1 MKKRVFSAL
10 LALCLA
16 FSLFGTAL
24 AATAETPSETA
35 SMSSS
40 ESTTVQENGTEGTD
54 SGDSS
59 VSSTGETG
67 NTGTDSSSEE
77 NADSNSTEL
86 TGTDTTGNDS
96 QTDIDSQSDDAAATA
111 ADGAADD
118 AATADATNGTDSYVW
133 GGHGGGGHGDG
144 GGSTSGNYSH
154 IDVKTTAALTG
165 TSDTRTVRSI
175 KSLTYRDAFGQ
186 DRSVRLSSRPN
197 SGEWTSDHGLQV
209 PTDTTINITFTL
221 SDGNSYTS
229 TITSSTTYPSGTY
242 YPTTGDE
249 YEQLTEFLGNSVEY
263 VRGENG
269 DVLGVDISGLS
280 VFKVS
285 SVVCN
290 GANVSGGSV
299 RVDGLDLVL
308 NVATLLGTA
317 PNFDF
322 VVEKTLKGSN
332 TLEEGQFTFTF
343 QEANV
348 SKNTWTVSTAGDAEN
363 QMLGTSAATNSEE
376 GATSIT
382 QTIDGDPVAYPT
394 SSSEGTVYHYYILRE
409 IAEDETSVTYDDTIY
424 GIVVAVKT
432 KQTSL
437 AGSSTTVYSTTVDSV
452 QVYQLNASE
461 NDDYTQG
468 GKIETTKNADGDY
481 VFPFTNTYDPGPET
495 TTLTLQKTFV
505 GLSAAEVNYLIF
517 GQSSGFGWDIN
528 YCQTTMHSVDGND
541 SKQTFM
547 AVIDESDYITLSDG
561 TEINAGGDFSITAE
575 QFLCCGDN
583 GITSFDG
590 DEYTN
595 HKTGASLTQDSAGN
609 WVFSITIDVYKTDDT
624 HFYTVFEQHQEVP
637 GYAKINDS
645 NATWTISGSTDKTG
659 YGKFIDTAG
668 GNIYENMPTE
678 VNGGETTVAGT
689 TYNELEDVAIA
700 LGYFEKLRIT
710 GATTISFTNNYT
722 GDLEVTKK
730 YGDES
735 AYTDA
740 NKTFT
745 ITVAPA
751 DPEKLA
757 LGTGTHGLSD
767 KTFSYTIKN
776 EDGTVAT
783 PTNPKV
789 TLDSNG
795 SFTIEL
801 KAGQTVHFTDMPAI
815 QWVVT
820 ENVSA
825 SSQEGYTLTSDI
837 TDTNNGV
844 VDEVTHWNGYSAD
857 VDNEGK
863 PVDVIGGTYATD
875 TALTS
880 DGVASVDSAV
890 RDIDDPAVNA
900 SAVALVTI
908 TNTYTRIKN
917 TLTISKHVSG
927 PMGDT
932 SADFSFT
939 LTLKLGEEAYE
950 LSDDVVSALS
960 AYNFSTGDT
969 VDDGIYTFTLRHN
982 QSLTLTLPYGVTAQV
997 VESDS
1002 GYTVY
1007 TRTNLKDT
1015 GTGAFDPE
1023 DNLLGYESDADRTV
1037 ELTMPSAADTAQTI
1051 DFMNYRAAAVP
1062 TGVDTDSAAPY
1073 LVLTACAAFAGLAL
1087 AGSIVAV
1094 RLRRRRQE

>member
-10 LALCLA
+10 LAICLA

-24 AATAETPSETA
+24 AAPAETPSETA
-35 SMSSS
+35 STSSS

-67 NTGTDSSSEE
+67 NTGTDSSSGE

-118 AATADATNGTDSYVW
+118 AATADATNETDSYAW
-133 GGHGGGGHGDG
+133 DGHGGGGHDDG

-175 KSLTYRDAFGQ
+175 ESLTYRDASGQ

-197 SGEWTSDHGLQV
+197 SGEWTSNHGLWV
-209 PTDTTINITFTL
+209 PTDTTINIAFTL

-229 TITSSTTYPSGTY
+229 TITLSTTYPSGTY
-242 YPTTGDE
+242 YPTTGDR
-249 YEQLTEFLGNSVEY
+249 YGQLTKYLGNRAEY
-263 VRGENG
+263 VYSENRV
-269 DVLGVDISGLS
+269 VLGVDISGLS
-280 VFKVS
+280 VFTVS

-290 GANVSGGSV
+290 GADVSAGRV
-299 RVDGLDLVL
+299 KVDGLDLVL
-308 NVATLLGTA
+308 NVATLLGTT

-322 VVEKTLKGSN
+322 VVEKTLYGSN
-332 TLEEGQFTFTF
+332 TLEEDQFTFTF

-348 SKNTWTVSTAGDAEN
+348 SENTWTVSTADGTEN

-376 GATSIT
+376 GDTSIT
-382 QTIDGDPVAYPT
+382 QTIDGNPVAYPT
-394 SSSEGTVYHYYILRE
+394 SSNEGTVYHYYILRE
-409 IAEDETSVTYDDTIY
+409 IAGYETGVTYDDTIY

-461 NDDYTQG
+461 NGDYTQG
-468 GKIETTKNADGDY
+468 EEITINNGDSGY

-547 AVIDESDYITLSDG
+547 AVIDESDYITLLDG

-583 GITSFDG
+583 GITSFG
-590 DEYTN
+590 GNEYTN
-595 HKTGASLTQDSAGN
+595 NKTGASLTQDSAGN
-609 WVFSITIDVYKTDDT
+609 WVFSVTIDVYKTDDT

-678 VNGGETTVAGT
+678 VNGGETTVADT

-700 LGYFEKLRIT
+700 LGYFERLRIT
-710 GATTISFTNNYT
+710 GATIISFTNNYT
-722 GDLEVTKK
+722 GDLEVAKK

-757 LGTGTHGLSD
+757 LDTGTHGLSG

-776 EDGTVAT
+776 EDGTVTT

-820 ENVSA
+820 ESETATGNAV
-825 SSQEGYTLTSDI
+825 EGYTLKADI

-844 VDEVTHWNGYSAD
+844 VNEVTHWNDYSATD
-857 VDNEGK
+857 DD
-863 PVDVIGGTYATD
+863 DVIGSTFTTD
-875 TALTS
+875 
-880 DGVASVDSAV
+880 GIASVDSAV
-890 RDIDDPAVNA
+890 RNIDDPAVNA
-900 SAVALVTI
+900 SAVALVTV

-939 LTLKLGEEAYE
+939 VALKDTLDNNAAYVLTEEEQMTMDLTA
-950 LSDDVVSALS
+950 
-960 AYNFSTGDT
+960 TGT
-969 VDDGIYTFTLRHN
+969 AGTYTFTLSHGD
-982 QSLTLTLPYGVTAQV
+982 SIELTLPYGVEATV
-997 VESDS
+997 TETDS
-1002 GYTVY
+1002 KGHTVY
-1007 TRTNLKDT
+1007 TRMNYNGTDNDT
-1015 GTGAFDPE
+1015 FDPDE
-1023 DNLLGYESDADRTV
+1023 GNLLGYMLNVDKEVSV
-1037 ELTMPSAADTAQTI
+1037 TMPSTADTAQTI

-1062 TGVDTDSAAPY
+1062 TGVDTDSTAPY

>member
-1 MKKRVFSAL
+1 MKKRVLSAL

-24 AATAETPSETA
+24 AAPAETPSETA
-35 SMSSS
+35 STSSS

-67 NTGTDSSSEE
+67 NTGTDSSSGE

-96 QTDIDSQSDDAAATA
+96 QTGGESHSDDAAATA

-118 AATADATNGTDSYVW
+118 AATADATNETDSYAW
-133 GGHGGGGHGDG
+133 GGQDGGGGG
-144 GGSTSGNYSH
+144 TSGTYNH
-154 IDVKTTAALTG
+154 IDVKTAAAYTG
-165 TSDTRTVRSI
+165 DDNAQTVSSVDRVTYIDISGRTGEVTFRRNVSNGEYTHQRMGAGNFNDDTIIT
-175 KSLTYRDAFGQ
+175 
-186 DRSVRLSSRPN
+186 
-197 SGEWTSDHGLQV
+197 
-209 PTDTTINITFTL
+209 ITFTL
-221 SDGNSYTS
+221 GNGQNAQTYTS
-229 TITSSTTYPSGTY
+229 TLTKSSTYPENTY
-242 YPTTGDE
+242 YP
-249 YEQLTEFLGNSVEY
+249 S
-263 VRGENG
+263 
-269 DVLGVDISGLS
+269 
-280 VFKVS
+280 
-285 SVVCN
+285 N
-290 GANVSGGSV
+290 GANAPKLRTYLGLPAYSDEDIEISGMSVFLVSAIVCDGSTV
-299 RVDGLDLVL
+299 NGKGSLTRVMGLDLVL
-308 NVATLLGTA
+308 NVATLLGTT

-322 VVEKTLKGSN
+322 VVEKTLNGSN
-332 TLEEGQFTFTF
+332 TLKEDQFTFTF
-343 QEANV
+343 QEANRADD
-348 SKNTWTVSTAGDAEN
+348 SIWTVSDKTNTQTLQTAAQNGEN
-363 QMLGTSAATNSEE
+363 GAAY
-376 GATSIT
+376 IT

-394 SSSEGTVYHYYILRE
+394 SSKEGTVYHYYILRE
-409 IAEDETSVTYDDTIY
+409 IAGDEPGVTYDDTIY

-432 KQTSL
+432 ERTSTS
-437 AGSSTTVYSTTVDSV
+437 GSSTTEYSTTVKSV
-452 QVYQLNASE
+452 QVYQLNATE
-461 NDDYTQG
+461 NGEYTQDEVM
-468 GKIETTKNADGDY
+468 ETITRNNDGDY
-481 VFPFTNTYDPGPET
+481 VFPFINTYDPGPEI

-517 GQSSGFGWDIN
+517 GQSSGFGWDID
-528 YCQTTMHSVDGND
+528 YCQTTTHPVDGND

-561 TEINAGGDFSITAE
+561 TEISAGGDFSITAE

-590 DEYTN
+590 SEYTN
-595 HKTGASLTQDSAGN
+595 HKTGASLTQDSAAGN
-609 WVFSITIDVYKTDDT
+609 WVFSVTIDVYKTDDT

-678 VNGGETTVAGT
+678 VNGGETTVADT

-700 LGYFEKLRIT
+700 LGYFERLRIT

-722 GDLEVTKK
+722 GDLEVAKK

-757 LGTGTHGLSD
+757 LDTGTHGLSG

-776 EDGTVAT
+776 EDGTVTT

-820 ENVSA
+820 ESETATGNAV
-825 SSQEGYTLTSDI
+825 EGYTLKADI

-844 VDEVTHWNGYSAD
+844 VNEVTHWNDYSATD
-857 VDNEGK
+857 DD
-863 PVDVIGGTYATD
+863 DVIGSTFTTD
-875 TALTS
+875 
-880 DGVASVDSAV
+880 GIASVDSAV
-890 RDIDDPAVNA
+890 RNIDDPAVNA
-900 SAVALVTI
+900 SAVALVTV
-908 TNTYTRIKN
+908 TNTYARKTN

-932 SADFSFT
+932 TADFTFTVELTDTLDNNAAYTKEVETVKSTDSVGWSGSDGTYT
-939 LTLKLGEEAYE
+939 LTLSDGEY
-950 LSDDVVSALS
+950 
-960 AYNFSTGDT
+960 
-969 VDDGIYTFTLRHN
+969 I
-982 QSLTLTLPYGVTAQV
+982 TLTLPYGVTAT
-997 VESDS
+997 VEETNVQ
-1002 GYTVY
+1002 GHTVY
-1007 TRTNLKDT
+1007 SRVYNT
-1015 GTGAFDPE
+1015 GTTVGDNADFDPANDKTLDYVIE
-1023 DNLLGYESDADRTV
+1023 KSQTV
-1037 ELTMPSAADTAQTI
+1037 TLTGVNQSV
-1051 DFMNYRAAAVP
+1051 DFMNYRDAATP